1 MVTHMNTNL
10 IIRRRKQLKLNQS
23 ERAEI
28 MGMRVETLNNI
39 EKGRTEPQYSTV
51 KKIAETLNV
60 SYLDLLTSSKEIK
73 EAIKKEVL
81 EEYLENKQET
91 QIDEKEA
98 EIKSLDGII
107 LDNFEERLQ
116 DLEERMEQLEKSE
129 ETKEAERLKELVKR
143 IYGE

>member
-1 MVTHMNTNL
+1 MNTNL
-10 IIRRRKQLKLNQS
+10 IIRRRKQLKLNQN

-28 MGMRVETLNNI
+28 MGMRAETLNNI

-60 SYLDLLTSSKEIK
+60 GYLDLLTSSKEIK

-116 DLEERMEQLEKSE
+116 DIEERMEQLEKLE
-129 ETKEAERLKELVKR
+129 EAKEAERLKELVKR

>member
-1 MVTHMNTNL
+1 MNTNL

-28 MGMRVETLNNI
+28 MGMRAETLNNI

-60 SYLDLLTSSKEIK
+60 GYLDLLTSSKEIK

-116 DLEERMEQLEKSE
+116 DLEERMEQIEKSE
-129 ETKEAERLKELVKR
+129 ETKEAERLKELVKK

>member
-1 MVTHMNTNL
+1 
-10 IIRRRKQLKLNQS
+10 
-23 ERAEI
+23 
-28 MGMRVETLNNI
+28 MGMRAETLNNI

-60 SYLDLLTSSKEIK
+60 GYLDLLTSSKEIK

-81 EEYLENKQET
+81 EEYLENKQEA

-129 ETKEAERLKELVKR
+129 EAKEAERLKELVKR

>member
-1 MVTHMNTNL
+1 M
-10 IIRRRKQLKLNQS
+10 
-23 ERAEI
+23 
-28 MGMRVETLNNI
+28 
-39 EKGRTEPQYSTV
+39 
-51 KKIAETLNV
+51 
-60 SYLDLLTSSKEIK
+60 LTSSKEIK

-91 QIDEKEA
+91 QIDEKQA
-98 EIKSLDGII
+98 EIKSLDEII

>member
-1 MVTHMNTNL
+1 MVTNL

>member
-1 MVTHMNTNL
+1 MNTNL
-10 IIRRRKQLKLNQS
+10 IRRRKQLKLNQS

-60 SYLDLLTSSKEIK
+60 GYLDLLTSSKEIK

-116 DLEERMEQLEKSE
+116 DLEERMEKLEKSE

>member
-1 MVTHMNTNL
+1 MNTNL

-60 SYLDLLTSSKEIK
+60 DYLDLLTSSKEIK
-73 EAIKKEVL
+73 EAIKK
-81 EEYLENKQET
+81 K
-91 QIDEKEA
+91 
-98 EIKSLDGII
+98 
-107 LDNFEERLQ
+107 F
-116 DLEERMEQLEKSE
+116 
-129 ETKEAERLKELVKR
+129 
-143 IYGE
+143 

>member
-116 DLEERMEQLEKSE
+116 DLEERMEQIEKSE

>member
-1 MVTHMNTNL
+1 MNTNL

-60 SYLDLLTSSKEIK
+60 GYLDLLTSSKEIK

>member
-1 MVTHMNTNL
+1 MNTNL
-10 IIRRRKQLKLNQS
+10 IIRRRKQLKLNQN

-28 MGMRVETLNNI
+28 MGMRAETLNNI

-60 SYLDLLTSSKEIK
+60 GYLDLLTSSKEIK

-81 EEYLENKQET
+81 EEYLENKQEA

-129 ETKEAERLKELVKR
+129 EAKEAERLKELVKR

>member
-1 MVTHMNTNL
+1 MNTNL

-60 SYLDLLTSSKEIK
+60 GYLDLLTSSKEIK

-116 DLEERMEQLEKSE
+116 DLEERMEQIEKSE

>member
-107 LDNFEERLQ
+107 LDKFE
-116 DLEERMEQLEKSE
+116 
-129 ETKEAERLKELVKR
+129 
-143 IYGE
+143 

>member
-1 MVTHMNTNL
+1 MNTNL

-60 SYLDLLTSSKEIK
+60 GYLDLLTSSKEIK

-116 DLEERMEQLEKSE
+116 DLEERMEKLEKSE

>member
-1 MVTHMNTNL
+1 MNTNL

>member
-1 MVTHMNTNL
+1 MNTNL

-51 KKIAETLNV
+51 KKIVETLNV
-60 SYLDLLTSSKEIK
+60 GYLDLLTSSKEIK

-116 DLEERMEQLEKSE
+116 DLEERMEKLEKSE

>member
-1 MVTHMNTNL
+1 MNTNL

-28 MGMRVETLNNI
+28 MGMRAETLNNI

-60 SYLDLLTSSKEIK
+60 GYLDLLTSSKEIK

-116 DLEERMEQLEKSE
+116 DLEERMEQIEKSE